1 MSDAW
6 PSPDS
11 PSGPLPRIEDL
22 PIAEQ
27 GYDQESV
34 RLAFDSFYRHA
45 AQLDASLRAL
55 EAVEVFRRDA
65 DALRNDLRA
74 LRTLGLGFGAAEP
87 AWSSPR
93 YEPVRRE
100 LPTVVLRL
108 AAESAFI
115 VAVAVIAGI
124 ASFRPAVVVA
134 LMAAAF
140 VIVALSEWLA
150 ARGRFVPPAAAF
162 LSHGEPAPYVEAPV
176 PGWGPAAEPD
186 EETEPEALTIVA
198 SPEEVEAAAAAP
210 DPWEAGLVVH
220 GVEVHGVEVHG
231 VEVHGVDADGVDADG
246 VDGHGLDAHGL
257 DAEPEL
263 ADRGG
268 LFRRRRR

>member
-11 PSGPLPRIEDL
+11 PPGPLPRIDDL
-22 PIAEQ
+22 PIADQ
-27 GYDQESV
+27 GYDQEAV

-74 LRTLGLGFGAAEP
+74 LRTLGLGSLEPSWTAA
-87 AWSSPR
+87 R
-93 YEPVRRE
+93 YEPARRE
-100 LPTVVLRL
+100 IPVAAFRL
-108 AAESAFI
+108 TGEAALIIAI
-115 VAVAVIAGI
+115 AVIAGV
-124 ASFRPAVVVA
+124 SHFRPAVVVA

-140 VIVALSEWLA
+140 VVVALSEWLA

-162 LSHGEPAPYVEAPV
+162 IAQGEPAPYVEAPA
-176 PGWGPAAEPD
+176 PGWSGEPD
-186 EETEPEALTIVA
+186 EETEPEALTVVA
-198 SPEEVEAAAAAP
+198 SPQDLEEAAEGAP

-220 GVEVHGVEVHG
+220 AV
-231 VEVHGVDADGVDADG
+231 
-246 VDGHGLDAHGL
+246 

-263 ADRGG
+263 AERSG